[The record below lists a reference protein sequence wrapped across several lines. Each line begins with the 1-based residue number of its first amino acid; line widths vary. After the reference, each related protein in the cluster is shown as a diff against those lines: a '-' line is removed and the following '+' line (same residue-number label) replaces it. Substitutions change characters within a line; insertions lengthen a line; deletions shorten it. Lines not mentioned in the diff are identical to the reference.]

1 MNYSLH
7 QLAIFLKIVQTR
19 SITKTAEAMHLTQP
33 AVSIQLKN
41 FQSQF
46 NIPLIEII
54 NKRVYI
60 TDFGKDIAESAQNI
74 MNEISV
80 IDNRLTKYN
89 GSITGTLRISSVS
102 TGKYVIP
109 YFIADFLRE
118 NQNVEL
124 RLDVSNKAT
133 VLDLLEQNQSDF
145 SLVSV
150 LPKQI
155 PLKRIE
161 LMPNSLYLIGA
172 GRQSFQT
179 ELITKQSLEKLP
191 LIYREEGSATR
202 MAMEKFI
209 EKNRITVKKKIQL
222 TSNEAVKQAVIAGIG
237 FSIMP
242 FIGLKN
248 ELENKQLQI
257 IPIKGLPIK
266 TSWNL
271 VWHSKKRL
279 SPVAAAF
286 KEYIELHKMEIIQS
300 NFNWI
305 QGLQFE

>member
-7 QLAIFLKIVQTR
+7 QLAIFLKIVQTK

-60 TDFGKDIAESAQNI
+60 TDFGKEIAESSQNI
-74 MNEISV
+74 MNEVSI
-80 IDNRLTKYN
+80 IDNRSNKYS
-89 GSITGTLRISSVS
+89 GSLTGTLRIASVS

-109 YFIADFLRE
+109 YFLADFLRE

-124 RLDVSNKAT
+124 RLDVSNRSM
-133 VLDLLEQNQSDF
+133 VLDLLEQNQTDF
-145 SLVSV
+145 SLLSFF
-150 LPKQI
+150 PTQI
-155 PLKRIE
+155 ALQKIE
-161 LMPNSLYLIGA
+161 LMPNSLYFVGSRNLSAETAVIN
-172 GRQSFQT
+172 
-179 ELITKQSLEKLP
+179 KQALEKLP

-202 MAMEKFI
+202 MAMERFI
-209 EKNRITVKKKIQL
+209 EKSRITVKKKIQL

-237 FSIMP
+237 YSVMP
-242 FIGLKN
+242 VIGLKN
-248 ELENKQLQI
+248 ELESKQVQI

-266 TSWNL
+266 TTWNL
-271 VWHSKKRL
+271 VWHRKKKL
-279 SPVAAAF
+279 SPVAVAF
-286 KEYIELHKMEIIQS
+286 KEYIEKHKKEIIQS
-300 NFNWI
+300 NFSWI
-305 QGLQFE
+305 QGL

>member
-1 MNYSLH
+1 MNYSLN
-7 QLAIFLKIVQTR
+7 QLAIFLKIVQTK

-46 NIPLIEII
+46 EIPLIEII

-60 TDFGKDIAESAQNI
+60 TEFGKDIAESAQNI

-80 IDNRLTKYN
+80 IDNRLTKYK
-89 GSITGTLRISSVS
+89 GSLTGTLRMSSVS
-102 TGKYVIP
+102 TGKYVLP
-109 YFIADFLRE
+109 YFLSDFLKE
-118 NQNVEL
+118 NQNVDL
-124 RLDVSNKAT
+124 SLDVSNKSM

-150 LPKQI
+150 LPKHVVLQ
-155 PLKRIE
+155 KIE

-172 GRQSFQT
+172 GNHSIQPES
-179 ELITKQSLEKLP
+179 LNKQALEKLP

-202 MAMEKFI
+202 AAMEKFI

-237 FSIMP
+237 FSVMP
-242 FIGLKN
+242 VIGLKN
-248 ELENKQLQI
+248 ELERKQLQI

-271 VWHSKKRL
+271 VWHRKKKL
-279 SPVAAAF
+279 SPVATAF
-286 KEYIELHKMEIIQS
+286 KEYLEKNKNQIIQS
-300 NFNWI
+300 NFSWI
-305 QGLQFE
+305 NGL

>member
-19 SITKTAEAMHLTQP
+19 SITKTAESMHLTQP

-54 NKRVYI
+54 NKKVYI
-60 TDFGKDIAESAQNI
+60 TEFGKDIAESAQSI
-74 MNEISV
+74 MNEVSV

-89 GSITGTLRISSVS
+89 GSLTGTLRISSVS

-109 YFIADFLRE
+109 FFLADFLRE
-118 NQNVEL
+118 NQNVDL
-124 RLDVSNKAT
+124 HLDVSNKAT

-150 LPKQI
+150 LPKHVALQ
-155 PLKRIE
+155 RIE
-161 LMPNSLYLIGA
+161 LMPNTLYLVGA
-172 GRQSFQT
+172 GNKSLQNELFHKQT
-179 ELITKQSLEKLP
+179 IEKLP

-209 EKNRITVKKKIQL
+209 EKSRITVKKKIQL

-242 FIGLKN
+242 VIGLKN

-271 VWHSKKRL
+271 IWHRKKRL
-279 SPVAAAF
+279 SPVATAF
-286 KEYIELHKMEIIQS
+286 KEYIEQHKKDIIHS

-305 QGLQFE
+305 QGL

>member
-7 QLAIFLKIVQTR
+7 QLAIFLKIVQTK

-54 NKRVYI
+54 NKKVYI
-60 TDFGKDIAESAQNI
+60 TEFGKDIAESAQNI
-74 MNEISV
+74 MNEVSV

-89 GSITGTLRISSVS
+89 GSLTGTLRISSVS

-109 YFIADFLRE
+109 YFLADFLRE
-118 NQNVEL
+118 NQNVDL
-124 RLDVSNKAT
+124 RLDVSNKST

-150 LPKQI
+150 LPKNIALQ
-155 PLKRIE
+155 RIE
-161 LMPNSLYLIGA
+161 LMPNSLYLVGA
-172 GRQSFQT
+172 GNQSPQT
-179 ELITKQSLEKLP
+179 ELIKKQTLEKLP

-242 FIGLKN
+242 VIGLKN

-266 TSWNL
+266 TAWNL
-271 VWHSKKRL
+271 VWHRKKRL

-286 KEYIELHKMEIIQS
+286 KEYIEKHKKEIIQS

-305 QGLQFE
+305 QGL

>member
-7 QLAIFLKIVQTR
+7 QLAIFLKIVQTK

-60 TDFGKDIAESAQNI
+60 TDFGKEIAESSQNI
-74 MNEISV
+74 MNEVSV
-80 IDNRLTKYN
+80 IDNRSNKYS
-89 GSITGTLRISSVS
+89 GSLTGTLRIASVS

-109 YFIADFLRE
+109 YFLADFLRE

-124 RLDVSNKAT
+124 RLDVSNRSM
-133 VLDLLEQNQSDF
+133 VLDLLEQNQTDF
-145 SLVSV
+145 SLVSFF
-150 LPKQI
+150 PTQI
-155 PLKRIE
+155 ALQKIE
-161 LMPNSLYLIGA
+161 LMPNSLYFVGSGNLSGETALIN
-172 GRQSFQT
+172 
-179 ELITKQSLEKLP
+179 KQALEKLP

-237 FSIMP
+237 YSVMP
-242 FIGLKN
+242 IIGLKN
-248 ELENKQLQI
+248 ELESKQVQI

-266 TSWNL
+266 TTWNL
-271 VWHSKKRL
+271 VWHRKKKL
-279 SPVAAAF
+279 SPVAVAF
-286 KEYIELHKMEIIQS
+286 KEYIEKQKKEIIQA
-300 NFNWI
+300 NFSWI
-305 QGLQFE
+305 QSL

>member
-7 QLAIFLKIVQTR
+7 QLAIFLKIVQTK

-80 IDNRLTKYN
+80 IDNRLTKYS
-89 GSITGTLRISSVS
+89 GSLTGTLRMSSVS

-109 YFIADFLRE
+109 YFLADFLRE

-150 LPKQI
+150 LPKLMALQ
-155 PLKRIE
+155 RIE
-161 LMPNSLYLIGA
+161 LMPNSLYLVGA
-172 GRQSFQT
+172 GNQSGQA
-179 ELITKQSLEKLP
+179 ELVTKQTLEKLP

-242 FIGLKN
+242 VIGLKN
-248 ELENKQLQI
+248 ELESKQLQI

-266 TSWNL
+266 TAWNL
-271 VWHSKKRL
+271 VWHRKKRL
-279 SPVAAAF
+279 SPVAIAF
-286 KEYIELHKMEIIQS
+286 KEYIEQHKKEIIQS

-305 QGLQFE
+305 QGL

>member
-7 QLAIFLKIVQTR
+7 QLAIFLKIVQTK

-41 FQSQF
+41 LQSQF
-46 NIPLIEII
+46 DIPLIEII
-54 NKRVYI
+54 NKKVYI
-60 TDFGKDIAESAQNI
+60 TDFGKEIAESAQSI
-74 MNEISV
+74 MNEVSV
-80 IDNRLTKYN
+80 IDTRSTKYS
-89 GSITGTLRISSVS
+89 GSLSGTLRISSVS

-109 YFIADFLRE
+109 YFLAEFLRE
-118 NQNVEL
+118 NENVEL
-124 RLDVSNKAT
+124 RLDVSNKST

-145 SLVSV
+145 SLVSFY
-150 LPKQI
+150 PKQI
-155 PLKRIE
+155 ALQRIE
-161 LMPNSLYLIGA
+161 LMPNSLYLVGA
-172 GRQSFQT
+172 GIQSRQP
-179 ELITKQSLEKLP
+179 ELIKKQALEKLP

-222 TSNEAVKQAVIAGIG
+222 ASNEAVKQAAIAGIG

-242 FIGLKN
+242 LIGLKN

-266 TSWNL
+266 TTWNL
-271 VWHSKKRL
+271 VWHRKKKL

-286 KEYIELHKMEIIQS
+286 RDFITKHKKEIIEA

-305 QGLQFE
+305 NGL

>member
-1 MNYSLH
+1 MNYSLN
-7 QLAIFLKIVQTR
+7 QLAIFLKIVQTK

-46 NIPLIEII
+46 EIPLIEII

-60 TDFGKDIAESAQNI
+60 TEFGKDIAESAQNI

-80 IDNRLTKYN
+80 IDNRLTKYK
-89 GSITGTLRISSVS
+89 GSLTGTLRMSSVS
-102 TGKYVIP
+102 TGKYVLP
-109 YFIADFLRE
+109 YFLSDFLKE
-118 NQNVEL
+118 NQNVDL
-124 RLDVSNKAT
+124 SLDVSNKSM

-150 LPKQI
+150 LPKHVVLQ
-155 PLKRIE
+155 KIE

-172 GRQSFQT
+172 GNHSIQPES
-179 ELITKQSLEKLP
+179 LNKQALEKLP

-202 MAMEKFI
+202 VAMEKFI

-242 FIGLKN
+242 VIGLKN
-248 ELENKQLQI
+248 ELERKQLQI

-271 VWHSKKRL
+271 VWHRKKKL
-279 SPVAAAF
+279 SPVATAF
-286 KEYIELHKMEIIQS
+286 KEYIEKNKNQIIQS
-300 NFNWI
+300 NFSWI
-305 QGLQFE
+305 NGL

>member
-7 QLAIFLKIVQTR
+7 QLAIFLKIVQTK

-54 NKRVYI
+54 NKKVYI
-60 TDFGKDIAESAQNI
+60 TEFGKDIAESAQTI
-74 MNEISV
+74 MNEVSV

-89 GSITGTLRISSVS
+89 GSLTGTLRMSSVS

-109 YFIADFLRE
+109 YFLADFLKAH
-118 NQNVEL
+118 QNVDL
-124 RLDVSNKAT
+124 CLDVSNKTT

-145 SLVSV
+145 SLVSD
-150 LPKQI
+150 LPKQMS
-155 PLKRIE
+155 LQRIE
-161 LMPNSLYLIGA
+161 LMPNTLYLVGS
-172 GRQSFQT
+172 GNQSGQT
-179 ELITKQSLEKLP
+179 ESITKQTLEKLP

-209 EKNRITVKKKIQL
+209 EKNRISVKKKIQL

-242 FIGLKN
+242 VIGLKN
-248 ELENKQLQI
+248 ELECKQLQI
-257 IPIKGLPIK
+257 FPIKGLPIK

-271 VWHSKKRL
+271 VWHRKKKL
-279 SPVAAAF
+279 SPVATAF
-286 KEYIELHKMEIIQS
+286 KEYIEQNKKDIIHA

-305 QGLQFE
+305 QGL

>member
-7 QLAIFLKIVQTR
+7 QLAIFLKIVQTK

-54 NKRVYI
+54 NKKVYI
-60 TDFGKDIAESAQNI
+60 TEFGKDIAESAQNI
-74 MNEISV
+74 MNEVSV

-89 GSITGTLRISSVS
+89 GSLTGTLRISSVS

-109 YFIADFLRE
+109 YFLADFLRE
-118 NQNVEL
+118 NQNVDL
-124 RLDVSNKAT
+124 RLDVSNKTT

-150 LPKQI
+150 LPKNMALQ
-155 PLKRIE
+155 RIE
-161 LMPNSLYLIGA
+161 LMPNSLYLVGA
-172 GRQSFQT
+172 GNQSQQT
-179 ELITKQSLEKLP
+179 ELIKKQTLEKLP

-242 FIGLKN
+242 VIGLRN
-248 ELENKQLQI
+248 ELETKQLQI
-257 IPIKGLPIK
+257 IPVKGLPIK
-266 TSWNL
+266 TAWNL
-271 VWHSKKRL
+271 VWHRKKRL
-279 SPVAAAF
+279 SPVATAF
-286 KEYIELHKMEIIQS
+286 KEYIEQHKKEIIHT
-300 NFNWI
+300 NFHWI
-305 QGLQFE
+305 QGL

>member
-7 QLAIFLKIVQTR
+7 QLAIFLKIVQTK

-41 FQSQF
+41 FQTQF

-54 NKRVYI
+54 NKKVYI
-60 TDFGKDIAESAQNI
+60 TDFGKEIAESAQNI

-80 IDNRLTKYN
+80 IDNRLTKYS
-89 GSITGTLRISSVS
+89 GSLTGTLRMSSVS

-109 YFIADFLRE
+109 YFLADFLKE
-118 NQNVEL
+118 NQNVDL
-124 RLDVSNKAT
+124 RLDVSNKST

-145 SLVSV
+145 SLLSV
-150 LPKQI
+150 FPKQMN
-155 PLKRIE
+155 LQRIE
-161 LMPNSLYLIGA
+161 LMPNSLYLVGA
-172 GRQSFQT
+172 GDQSLQT
-179 ELITKQSLEKLP
+179 ESLNKQTLEKLP

-242 FIGLKN
+242 VIGLKN
-248 ELENKQLQI
+248 ELENKQLHI

-271 VWHSKKRL
+271 VWHRKKRL
-279 SPVAAAF
+279 SPVAIAF
-286 KEYIELHKMEIIQS
+286 KEYIEQHKKDIIHA

-305 QGLQFE
+305 QGL

>member
-1 MNYSLH
+1 MNYSLN
-7 QLAIFLKIVQTR
+7 QLAIFLKIVQTK

-41 FQSQF
+41 FQTQF
-46 NIPLIEII
+46 TIPLIEII

-60 TDFGKDIAESAQNI
+60 TEFGREIAESAQNI

-80 IDNRLTKYN
+80 IDNRLTKYS
-89 GSITGTLRISSVS
+89 GSLTGTLRMSCVS
-102 TGKYVIP
+102 TGKYVLP
-109 YFIADFLRE
+109 YFLADFLRE
-118 NQNVEL
+118 NQNVDL
-124 RLDVSNKAT
+124 SLDVSNKSM

-150 LPKQI
+150 LPKHVALQ
-155 PLKRIE
+155 KIE

-172 GRQSFQT
+172 GNQSIQADAINKQT
-179 ELITKQSLEKLP
+179 LEKLS

-209 EKNRITVKKKIQL
+209 EKNRISVKKKIQL

-237 FSIMP
+237 YSIMP
-242 FIGLKN
+242 VIGLKN
-248 ELENKQLQI
+248 ELERNQLQI

-266 TSWNL
+266 TVWNL
-271 VWHSKKRL
+271 VWHRKKKL
-279 SPVAAAF
+279 SPVATAF
-286 KEYIELHKMEIIQS
+286 KEYIEKNKNQIIQS
-300 NFNWI
+300 NFSWI
-305 QGLQFE
+305 NGL

>member
-1 MNYSLH
+1 MNYSLN
-7 QLAIFLKIVQTR
+7 QLAIFLKIVQTK

-46 NIPLIEII
+46 EIPLIEII

-60 TDFGKDIAESAQNI
+60 TEFGKDIAESAQNI

-80 IDNRLTKYN
+80 IDNRLTKYK
-89 GSITGTLRISSVS
+89 GSLTGTLRMSSVS
-102 TGKYVIP
+102 TGKYVLP
-109 YFIADFLRE
+109 YFVSDFLKE
-118 NQNVEL
+118 NQNVDL
-124 RLDVSNKAT
+124 SLDVSNKSM

-150 LPKQI
+150 LPKHIVLQ
-155 PLKRIE
+155 KIE

-172 GRQSFQT
+172 GNHSIQPES
-179 ELITKQSLEKLP
+179 LNKQALEKLP

-202 MAMEKFI
+202 VAMEKFI

-237 FSIMP
+237 FSVMP
-242 FIGLKN
+242 VIGLKN
-248 ELENKQLQI
+248 ELERKQLQI

-271 VWHSKKRL
+271 VWHRKKKL
-279 SPVAAAF
+279 SPVATAF
-286 KEYIELHKMEIIQS
+286 KEYMEKNKNQIIQS
-300 NFNWI
+300 NFSWI
-305 QGLQFE
+305 NGL